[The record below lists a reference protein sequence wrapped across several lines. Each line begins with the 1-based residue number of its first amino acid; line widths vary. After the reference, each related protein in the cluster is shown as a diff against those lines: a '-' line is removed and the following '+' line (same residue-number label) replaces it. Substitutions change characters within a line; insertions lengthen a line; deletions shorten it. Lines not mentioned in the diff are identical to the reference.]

1 MKKSLLFI
9 RPATAVFVMCILTV
23 AFQSCEQ
30 PTSEATEEI
39 AEEVVAAFDLETA
52 KAEIEE
58 ANVNFAAFVAAG
70 DSIGLANSYTIDA
83 QFMGAD
89 APAVKGRASIQ
100 SAMSGIIQSGITGVD
115 IRTEEVYGTEDML
128 AEVGELTLFVGDAA
142 VAVEK
147 YIVLWKKEDGSWKL
161 FRDIFNSNAPAE

>member
-1 MKKSLLFI
+1 
-9 RPATAVFVMCILTV
+9 MCILAI

-30 PTSEATEEI
+30 KTEEVE
-39 AEEVVAAFDLETA
+39 EEVVEKMVPTFDLEAA

-70 DSIGLANSYTIDA
+70 DSVGLANSYTVDA
-83 QFMGAD
+83 QFMSAG

-115 IRTEEVYGTEDML
+115 IRIEEVYGTEDLL
-128 AEVGELTLFVGDAA
+128 AEVGELTLFVGDDA
-142 VAVEK
+142 VAIEK
-147 YIVLWKKEDGSWKL
+147 YIVLWKKEDGRWKL
-161 FRDIFNSNAPAE
+161 FRDIFNSNMPVE